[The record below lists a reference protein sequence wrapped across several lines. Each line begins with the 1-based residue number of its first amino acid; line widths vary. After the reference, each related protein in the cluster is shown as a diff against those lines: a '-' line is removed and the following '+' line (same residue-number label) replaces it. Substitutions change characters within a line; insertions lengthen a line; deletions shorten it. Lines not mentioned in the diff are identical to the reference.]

1 MNDEEEIKE
10 LFVQQAIANLSENK
24 TVIMIAHR
32 LRTITG
38 AAQIFVLEQGRVKES
53 GTHAKLLEQKG
64 LYNKLFR
71 LQNSIF
77 SYLTPCQNTRII
89 HFDTKSE

>member
-1 MNDEEEIKE
+1 
-10 LFVQQAIANLSENK
+10 
-24 TVIMIAHR
+24 MIAHR

-38 AAQIFVLEQGRVKES
+38 ADQIFVLEQGRVKES

-71 LQNSIF
+71 LQNSMAG
-77 SYLTPCQNTRII
+77 
-89 HFDTKSE
+89 